1 MRLLILLAAGAAAFA
16 GERYAVVLEESP
28 LAVVRTGRTRVVEAQ
43 NGIRRNFSRMRV
55 REIGTTETLVNAMF
69 VEATEEQAGALRQLP
84 GVKYVQR
91 LRRYKRLD
99 RPAADLAR
107 VPAAWAIAG
116 GEGDRPDASGAAGS
130 RTDDAAGLSP
140 VCGRRL

>member
-1 MRLLILLAAGAAAFA
+1 MRLLMLLAAGAAAFA

-28 LAVVRTGRTRVVEAQ
+28 LAVVRTGRTRVLEAQ
-43 NGIRRNFSRMRV
+43 NGVRRNFSRVRV

-91 LRRYKRLD
+91 LRTYNNRQQLASLTDTDESKPEKKKR
-99 RPAADLAR
+99 
-107 VPAAWAIAG
+107 
-116 GEGDRPDASGAAGS
+116 
-130 RTDDAAGLSP
+130 
-140 VCGRRL
+140 GRKT